1 MFSNRQRFTQNA
13 TLPSTGSRAATLVLV
28 YILTVAIS
36 STSAIAQPQLVVEE
50 RHLDNGLTLLM
61 IEDHSAP
68 VVNLQSW
75 IGVGA
80 RMEVSGK
87 LGLTHFFEH
96 MMFRGSL
103 KYGPE
108 EHAGIVQANG
118 GKLNAYTTKDV
129 TVFYET
135 IAADKL
141 ELIVAL
147 EAERMQNLQ
156 ITADVL
162 ATERGVVQNERRQRT
177 DNSSF
182 GTIHEQLYASAY
194 QIHPYHNPVLGWM
207 EDIENYSVDLCQDFF
222 DSWYVPNNCTL
233 ILTGDFD
240 PDDAF
245 DIVTR
250 YYGPMP
256 ARECPQPRIRQEK
269 PQHGERRVVYHM
281 PAQMPMLA
289 VGYHSVALSHPD
301 IYPLQI
307 LSTILSDGESSRL
320 HKRLVLDDQLAV
332 WIGGGT
338 DENSDPGLFTFWM
351 TPLPTVAPEDA
362 EAALY
367 EELERIASEPIG
379 ERELQK
385 ARNKLEDQ
393 FIFNLQDCAE
403 KGRLVGHYHLRAGDW
418 NLVNDYLDNINAVTT
433 ADLQSVAARYFSPDN
448 RTTVTIMPE
457 NNLSPQASSHQE

>member
-1 MFSNRQRFTQNA
+1 MSNDRQYVTQKTSADLTLTGLIALAITSVMF
-13 TLPSTGSRAATLVLV
+13 
-28 YILTVAIS
+28 IS
-36 STSAIAQPQLVVEE
+36 SASAQPQLNVEE
-50 RHLDNGLTLLM
+50 RHLDNGLTLLL

-108 EHAGIVQANG
+108 VHANIVQANG
-118 GKLNAYTTKDV
+118 GHLNAYTTKDV

-147 EAERMQNLQ
+147 EAERLQNLQ
-156 ITADVL
+156 ITDDVL
-162 ATERGVVQNERRQRT
+162 ATEREVVQNERRQRT

-182 GTIHEQLYASAY
+182 GTIHEQLYANAF

-207 EDIENYSVDLCQDFF
+207 EDIENYSVELCQDFF

-240 PDDAF
+240 PDEAF
-245 DIVTR
+245 AIVKK

-256 ARECPQPRIRQEK
+256 ERACPEPRIRQEQ
-269 PQHGERRVVYHM
+269 PQHGERRIVHYM

-289 VGYHSVALSHPD
+289 IGYHSAALSHPD
-301 IYPLQI
+301 IYPLQVLSKI
-307 LSTILSDGESSRL
+307 LTDGESSRL
-320 HKRLVLDDQLAV
+320 HKRLVLDDQLAI

-367 EELERIASEPIG
+367 EELEQLASEPVE

-385 ARNKLEDQ
+385 ARNNLEDE
-393 FIFNLQDCAE
+393 FIFGLQDCAE
-403 KGRLVGHYHLRAGDW
+403 KGGMVGHYHLRAGNW
-418 NLVNDYLDNINAVTT
+418 RLVNDYLDNINAVTT
-433 ADLQSVAARYFSPDN
+433 ADLQRVAAEYFSPNN

-457 NNLSPQASSHQE
+457 NSLPAQASGYQE